1 MLKGHADKFHKVCD
15 NKVLVVAC
23 HSIGKST
30 LIKKKHNSPS
40 KYQISLS

>member
-30 LIKKKHNSPS
+30 LIKKKTQQS
-40 KYQISLS
+40 KQIPN